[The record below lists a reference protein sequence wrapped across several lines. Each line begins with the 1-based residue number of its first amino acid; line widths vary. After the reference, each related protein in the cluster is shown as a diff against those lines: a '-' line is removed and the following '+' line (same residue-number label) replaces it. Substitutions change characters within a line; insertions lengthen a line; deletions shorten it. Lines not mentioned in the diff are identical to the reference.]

1 MTRLLVVAT
10 VCAAACQSLP
20 QSMPSRST
28 ATPAVH
34 APGQANSVSLSP
46 TEAYKSAM
54 APFSAAKAQPGDL
67 TDADKFALGIGMAQ
81 ASRDCIALSAD
92 MSAFATDEKELIA
105 LSELCIFGRQY
116 EPARATLV
124 KYLALPEPPERKL
137 ALVLLV
143 RVLLGLG
150 EPDGA
155 YLQISSLLHDYPYD
169 AQTHFA
175 IDQVIDA
182 MEDSRENPVQ
192 GLQLLQL
199 CDQQNVATLPLLANG
214 KALEGKEI
222 SASASVIFSD
232 AIRCAALA
240 KAFDET
246 PPRDSIFRDAKGA
259 PTGGLSEELRKLSAQ
274 DDKMHE
280 LTTIAQQPN
289 WAGTADL
296 APMQAAL
303 KRQQMVG
310 ARVPLNSLHGQVV
323 SNNTLVPRTVL
334 LTRGTLLLF
343 PFTLW
348 SPSAADLALSLT
360 TLAPHQPIYAITSWS
375 ANTGRDEAPPKL
387 ILMALHMWQQTA
399 PPHFTVVVVPD
410 AELSAF
416 HADSFPAGIV
426 IRDGVVRSNSVLSS
440 RGAEKMLIRTLTDR
454 TKSP

>member
-1 MTRLLVVAT
+1 
-10 VCAAACQSLP
+10 
-20 QSMPSRST
+20 
-28 ATPAVH
+28 
-34 APGQANSVSLSP
+34 
-46 TEAYKSAM
+46 M
-54 APFSAAKAQPGDL
+54 APFNAAKAQPDDL
-67 TDADKFALGIGMAQ
+67 TDADKFALGIGMAH
-81 ASRDCIALSAD
+81 ASRDCLTLSAD
-92 MSAFATDEKELIA
+92 TSAFGTNEKELIA
-105 LSELCIFGRQY
+105 LSELCIFGQQY

-137 ALVLLV
+137 ALVLLI

-155 YLQISSLLHDYPYD
+155 YLQVSSLLHDYPYD
-169 AQTHFA
+169 AQIHPA

-182 MEDSRENPVQ
+182 MEDSVERSP
-192 GLQLLQL
+192 LQALRLLQL
-199 CDQQNVATLPLLANG
+199 CDQQNVATLPLLASG

-232 AIRCAALA
+232 AIRCAASAEALN
-240 KAFDET
+240 ET
-246 PPRDSIFRDAKGA
+246 PPQDSILRDAKGA
-259 PTGGLSEELRKLSAQ
+259 LTGRLSEASRKLSAQ
-274 DDKMHE
+274 DDTMHE

-303 KRQQMVG
+303 GRQQMVG
-310 ARVPLNSLHGQVV
+310 ARVPLSSLHGQVV

-334 LTRGTLLLF
+334 LTRGTLLLL

-348 SPSAADLALSLT
+348 SPSAADVARTLR
-360 TLAPHQPIYAITSWS
+360 TLAPQQPIYAITSWS
-375 ANTGRDEAPPKL
+375 ADTGRDGAPPKL

-399 PPHFTVVVVPD
+399 PPRLTVLVVPD
-410 AELSAF
+410 AELNAF

-440 RGAEKMLIRTLTDR
+440 RGAEKMLVRTLTDR

>member
-1 MTRLLVVAT
+1 VTRLLVVAT

-20 QSMPSRST
+20 QSTPFVST
-28 ATPAVH
+28 ATPAVQ
-34 APGQANSVSLSP
+34 APGQVNSVSLSP
-46 TEAYKSAM
+46 TEAYKAAM
-54 APFSAAKAQPGDL
+54 APFSEAKAQPGDL

-143 RVLLGLG
+143 RALLGLG

-155 YLQISSLLHDYPYD
+155 YLQVSSLLHDYPYE
-169 AQTHFA
+169 AQPHFA

-182 MEDSRENPVQ
+182 MEDSRENPMQ
-192 GLQLLQL
+192 ALQLLQL
-199 CDQQNVATLPLLANG
+199 CDRQNVATLPLLANG

-222 SASASVIFSD
+222 SASAGVIFSD

-240 KAFDET
+240 EALDET
-246 PPRDSIFRDAKGA
+246 PPQDSIFRDAKGA
-259 PTGGLSEELRKLSAQ
+259 PTGRLSEALRKLSAQ
-274 DDKMHE
+274 DDKMRE

-296 APMQAAL
+296 APIQAAL
-303 KRQQMVG
+303 ARQQMVG
-310 ARVPLNSLHGQVV
+310 ARVPLSSLHGQVV
-323 SNNTLVPRTVL
+323 SNNTLVPRTFL

-348 SPSAADLALSLT
+348 SPSAADLARSLT

-387 ILMALHMWQQTA
+387 ILMALHIWQETA
-399 PPHFTVVVVPD
+399 PPHLTVLVVPD
-410 AELSAF
+410 AELNAF

-440 RGAEKMLIRTLTDR
+440 RGQKRCLFGR
-454 TKSP
+454 